1 MVCFNNTEQKCIC
14 KQVRYAM
21 QQLSLGLE
29 QFTGNLPNK
38 PYCTDD
44 LQLGLQIRPKH
55 LALLKRYIQPNHPY
69 YTHFFVFDLD
79 YPTAYID
86 LFYSMV
92 GVPMPNLIVENPEN
106 GHAHYIYKLLTPIYQ
121 TNASNDKPIKYG
133 NAVYLAL
140 RAALNADINYSGLIT
155 KNAVHKHWRTHILR
169 EQPYT
174 LDQLSERLDLTTK
187 QINKPIAPDEA
198 VGLGRNCC
206 VFHTVRHWAYV
217 EVRQYRAKAYNQWL
231 ESVITQCSS
240 VNAQFTVPMQYNEV
254 KGIAKSIARW
264 VWKRDGYAYQEF
276 IDRQVTK
283 GRKGGLCSDSSHGG
297 KARSAHYSDVRNEAL
312 KLHIMGKSIKEI
324 SEYLNVHRNSV
335 SKWVKIHAQVQA

>member
-1 MVCFNNTEQKCIC
+1 
-14 KQVRYAM
+14 M
-21 QQLSLGLE
+21 QQLPLGLE

-44 LQLGLQIRPKH
+44 LRLGLQIRPKT

-92 GVPMPNLIVENPEN
+92 GVPMPNWIVENTEN
-106 GHAHYIYKLLTPIYQ
+106 GHAHYIYKLYTPIYH
-121 TNASNDKPIKYG
+121 TDASNDKPIKYG

-140 RAALNADINYSGLIT
+140 REALNADINYSGLIA
-155 KNAVHKHWRTHILR
+155 KNAVHKHWRTHVLR

-174 LDQLSERLDLTTK
+174 LDQLSERLDLTTR
-187 QINKPIAPDEA
+187 QINKEIKVDEA

-217 EVRQYRAKAYNQWL
+217 EVRQYRAKTFNQWL
-231 ESVITQCSS
+231 EAVIAQCCS
-240 VNAQFTVPMQYNEV
+240 VNAQFPVPMQYNEV

-264 VWKRDGYAYQEF
+264 VWKRDSYAYQEF
-276 IDRQVTK
+276 IDRQT
-283 GRKGGLCSDSSHGG
+283 RKGSLGG
-297 KARSAHYSDVRNEAL
+297 KAKGEAYSDKRKQAVRLKAKGMSNTEIAEKLKVARYTVIRWLNE
-312 KLHIMGKSIKEI
+312 
-324 SEYLNVHRNSV
+324 V
-335 SKWVKIHAQVQA
+335 SQ

>member
-1 MVCFNNTEQKCIC
+1 
-14 KQVRYAM
+14 M
-21 QQLSLGLE
+21 QQLNLGLE
-29 QFTGNLPNK
+29 LFTDRFPNK
-38 PYCTDD
+38 PYCSDD
-44 LQLGLQIRPKH
+44 LNLGLQIRPKS

-79 YPTAYID
+79 YPTAYVD

-92 GVPMPNLIVENPEN
+92 GVPTPNLIVENPEN
-106 GHAHYIYKLLTPIYQ
+106 GHAHYIYQLKTPIYN

-140 RAALNADINYSGLIT
+140 RDVLNADVNYSGLIT
-155 KNAVHKHWRTHILR
+155 KNAVHKHWRTHVLR

-174 LDQLSERLDLTTK
+174 LDQLSERLDLTTR
-187 QINKPIAPDEA
+187 QINKDIKIDEA

-217 EVRQYRAKAYNQWL
+217 EVRQYRAKSFNQWL
-231 ESVITQCSS
+231 EAVIAQCCS
-240 VNAQFTVPMQYNEV
+240 VNAQFTAPMQYNEV

-276 IDRQVTK
+276 IDRQA
-283 GRKGGLCSDSSHGG
+283 RKGQLGG
-297 KARSAHYSDVRNEAL
+297 KAKGEAYNAKRKLAVRYKAKGMSYTEIADKLRVSRRSVIYWC
-312 KLHIMGKSIKEI
+312 K
-324 SEYLNVHRNSV
+324 
-335 SKWVKIHAQVQA
+335 

>member
-1 MVCFNNTEQKCIC
+1 
-14 KQVRYAM
+14 M
-21 QQLSLGLE
+21 QQLNLGLE
-29 QFTGNLPNK
+29 LFTDRFPNK
-38 PYCTDD
+38 PYCSDD
-44 LQLGLQIRPKH
+44 LNLGLQIRPKS

-79 YPTAYID
+79 YPTAYVD

-92 GVPMPNLIVENPEN
+92 GVPTPNLIVENPEN
-106 GHAHYIYKLLTPIYQ
+106 GHAHYIYQLKTPIYN

-140 RAALNADINYSGLIT
+140 RDVLNADVNYSGLIT
-155 KNAVHKHWRTHILR
+155 KNAVHKHWRTHVLR

-174 LDQLSERLDLTTK
+174 LDQLSERLDLTTR
-187 QINKPIAPDEA
+187 QINKDIKIDEA

-217 EVRQYRAKAYNQWL
+217 EVRQYRAKSFNQWL
-231 ESVITQCSS
+231 EAVIAQCCS
-240 VNAQFTVPMQYNEV
+240 VNAQFTAPMQYNEV

-276 IDRQVTK
+276 IDRQT
-283 GRKGGLCSDSSHGG
+283 RKGQLGG
-297 KARSAHYSDVRNEAL
+297 KAKGEAYNAKRKLAVRYKAKGMSYTEIADKLRVSRRSVIYWC
-312 KLHIMGKSIKEI
+312 K
-324 SEYLNVHRNSV
+324 
-335 SKWVKIHAQVQA
+335 

>member
-1 MVCFNNTEQKCIC
+1 
-14 KQVRYAM
+14 M

-38 PYCTDD
+38 PYCSDNMGF
-44 LQLGLQIRPKH
+44 GLQIRPKH

-86 LFYSMV
+86 LFYDMV
-92 GVPMPNLIVENPEN
+92 GVPVPNLIVENPEN
-106 GHAHYIYKLLTPIYQ
+106 GHAHYVYQLKTPIYH

-140 RAALNADINYSGLIT
+140 RAVLNADISYSGLIT
-155 KNAVHKHWRTHILR
+155 KNAVHKHWRTHVLR

-174 LDQLSERLDLTTK
+174 LDQLSERLDLTTR
-187 QINKPIAPDEA
+187 QINKQIKVDEA

-217 EVRQYRAKAYNQWL
+217 EVRQYRGRDNKFNQWL
-231 ESVITQCSS
+231 ESVIAQCCSI
-240 VNAQFTVPMQYNEV
+240 NAQFTDPLQYNEV

-276 IDRQVTK
+276 IDRQT
-283 GRKGGLCSDSSHGG
+283 RKGQLGGLKGG
-297 KARSAHYSDVRNEAL
+297 KVRSAQYEAKRKQAVRL
-312 KLHIMGKSIKEI
+312 KAKGMNNTEIAKQLGVDRRSVFNWCNSEPKSGTSNLEKVGK
-324 SEYLNVHRNSV
+324 
-335 SKWVKIHAQVQA
+335 

>member
-1 MVCFNNTEQKCIC
+1 
-14 KQVRYAM
+14 M
-21 QQLSLGLE
+21 QQLNLGLE
-29 QFTGNLPNK
+29 QFTDRFPNK
-38 PYCTDD
+38 PYCSDD
-44 LQLGLQIRPKH
+44 LHLGLQIRPKH

-79 YPTAYID
+79 YPTAYVD

-92 GVPMPNLIVENPEN
+92 GVPTPNLIVENPDN
-106 GHAHYIYKLLTPIYQ
+106 GHAHYVYQLKTPIYQ

-140 RAALNADINYSGLIT
+140 RQALNADINYSGLIT
-155 KNAVHKHWRTHILR
+155 KNAVHKHWRTHVLR

-174 LDQLSERLDLTTK
+174 LDQLSERLDLTTR
-187 QINKPIAPDEA
+187 QINKEIKIDEA

-217 EVRQYRAKAYNQWL
+217 EVRQYRAKTFNQWL
-231 ESVITQCSS
+231 ESVIAQCCS
-240 VNAQFTVPMQYNEV
+240 VNAQFTVPLQYNEI

-276 IDRQVTK
+276 IDRQT
-283 GRKGGLCSDSSHGG
+283 RKGQLGG
-297 KARSAHYSDVRNEAL
+297 KAKGEAYNAKRKLAVRYKAKGMSYTEIAEKLKVSRRSVIYWC
-312 KLHIMGKSIKEI
+312 K
-324 SEYLNVHRNSV
+324 
-335 SKWVKIHAQVQA
+335 

>member
-1 MVCFNNTEQKCIC
+1 
-14 KQVRYAM
+14 M

-44 LQLGLQIRPKH
+44 LQLGLKIRPKP

-79 YPTAYID
+79 YSTAYID
-86 LFYSMV
+86 FYYSMV
-92 GVPMPNLIVENPEN
+92 GVPTPNLIVENPEN
-106 GHAHYIYKLLTPIYQ
+106 GHAHYIYKLHTPIYH

-140 RAALNADINYSGLIT
+140 REALNADINYSGLIA
-155 KNAVHKHWRTHILR
+155 KNAVHKHWRTHVLR

-174 LDQLSERLDLTTK
+174 LDQLSERLDLTTR
-187 QINKPIAPDEA
+187 QINKEIKVDEA

-217 EVRQYRAKAYNQWL
+217 EVRQYRAKTFNQWF
-231 ESVITQCSS
+231 EAVIAQCCS
-240 VNAQFTVPMQYNEV
+240 VNAQFTDPLQYNEV

-276 IDRQVTK
+276 IDRQT
-283 GRKGGLCSDSSHGG
+283 RKGSLGG
-297 KARSAHYSDVRNEAL
+297 KAKGEAYSDKRKEAVRL
-312 KLHIMGKSIKEI
+312 KAKGMSNTEI
-324 SEYLNVHRNSV
+324 AEKLKVSRRSV
-335 SKWVKIHAQVQA
+335 IYWCK

>member
-1 MVCFNNTEQKCIC
+1 
-14 KQVRYAM
+14 M
-21 QQLSLGLE
+21 QQLSLSLE
-29 QFTGNLPNK
+29 QLTDKFPNK
-38 PYCTDD
+38 PYCSDN
-44 LQLGLQIRPKH
+44 LHLGLQIRPKH

-86 LFYSMV
+86 FFYSMV
-92 GVPMPNLIVENPEN
+92 GIPTPNLIVENPEN
-106 GHAHYIYKLLTPIYQ
+106 GHAHYIYQLKTPIYH

-140 RAALNADINYSGLIT
+140 RQALNADVNYSGLIT
-155 KNAVHKHWRTHILR
+155 KNMVHKHWRTHVLR

-174 LDQLSERLDLTTK
+174 LHQLSERLDLTTS
-187 QINKPIAPDEA
+187 QINKEIKIDEA

-217 EVRQYRAKAYNQWL
+217 EVRQYRAKTYNQWL
-231 ESVITQCSS
+231 ESVIAQCCS
-240 VNAQFTVPMQYNEV
+240 VNAQFTVPMQYSEV

-276 IDRQVTK
+276 IDRQT
-283 GRKGGLCSDSSHGG
+283 RKGQLGG
-297 KARSAHYSDVRNEAL
+297 KAKGASYNAKRKQAVAL
-312 KLHIMGKSIKEI
+312 KAKGMSYTEI
-324 SEYLNVHRNSV
+324 ADKLNVSRRSV
-335 SKWVKIHAQVQA
+335 IYWCK

>member
-1 MVCFNNTEQKCIC
+1 MVCLNNTEQKCIC

-38 PYCTDD
+38 PYCSDNMD
-44 LQLGLQIRPKH
+44 FGLQIRPKH

-86 LFYSMV
+86 LFYDMV
-92 GVPMPNLIVENPEN
+92 GVPVPNLIVENPEN
-106 GHAHYIYKLLTPIYQ
+106 GHAHYVYQLKTPIYH
-121 TNASNDKPIKYG
+121 TNASNDKPIKYA
-133 NAVYLAL
+133 NAVYMAL
-140 RAALNADINYSGLIT
+140 RTVLDADISYSGLIT
-155 KNAVHKHWRTHILR
+155 KNAVHKHWRTHVLR

-174 LDQLSERLDLTTK
+174 LDQLSERLDLTTR
-187 QINKPIAPDEA
+187 QINKQIKVDEA

-217 EVRQYRAKAYNQWL
+217 EVRQYRAKTFNQWL
-231 ESVITQCSS
+231 ESVIAQCCSIN
-240 VNAQFTVPMQYNEV
+240 VQFTDPLQYNEV

-276 IDRQVTK
+276 IDRQT
-283 GRKGGLCSDSSHGG
+283 RKGQLGG
-297 KARSAHYSDVRNEAL
+297 KAKGDAY
-312 KLHIMGKSIKEI
+312 
-324 SEYLNVHRNSV
+324 NS
-335 SKWVKIHAQVQA
+335 KRVQAVRLKAKGLNNTQIAKQLGVARYTVIRWLDGVSQ

>member
-1 MVCFNNTEQKCIC
+1 
-14 KQVRYAM
+14 M

-29 QFTGNLPNK
+29 QFTDNLPNK
-38 PYCTDD
+38 PYCSDD
-44 LQLGLQIRPKH
+44 LHLGLQIRPKN

-86 LFYSMV
+86 FYYSMV
-92 GVPMPNLIVENPEN
+92 GVPTPNLIVENPKN
-106 GHAHYIYKLLTPIYQ
+106 GHAHYIYQLATPIYQ
-121 TNASNDKPIKYG
+121 TNASNDKPIKYA
-133 NAVYLAL
+133 NAVYTAL
-140 RAALNADINYSGLIT
+140 RQVLDADINYSGLIT
-155 KNAVHKHWRTHILR
+155 KNAVHSSWRTHVLR

-174 LDQLSERLDLTTK
+174 LDQLSERLDLTTR
-187 QINKPIAPDEA
+187 QINKEIKVDEA

-217 EVRQYRAKAYNQWL
+217 EVRKYRAKSFNQWL
-231 ESVITQCSS
+231 DCVIAQCCS

-276 IDRQVTK
+276 IDRQT
-283 GRKGGLCSDSSHGG
+283 RKGQLGG
-297 KARSAHYSDVRNEAL
+297 KAKGEAYSAKRKQAVAL
-312 KLHIMGKSIKEI
+312 KAKGMSYTDIADK
-324 SEYLNVHRNSV
+324 LNVSRRSV
-335 SKWVKIHAQVQA
+335 IYWCK